1 MQLILASQSPRR
13 QQLLQLLR
21 VNFTVKPADIDEAMD
36 PTLPPQQEVAR
47 VSRLKAEATPRNPG
61 DVIIAADTIVVLGNR
76 VLGKPTDKADA
87 ITMLQALSGRD
98 HQVMTGITVLRDGD
112 AITHTEITDVHFRPL
127 TKYEILSYVETGEPM
142 DKAGAYGIQG
152 YAAPF
157 VEGIRGDYYNVMGL
171 PVCRLQQML
180 HRLAPQ
186 YMEEFQ

>member
-47 VSRLKAEATPRNPG
+47 VSRLKAEATLRDPG
-61 DVIIAADTIVVLGNR
+61 DVVIAADTIVVLGNR

-127 TKYEILSYVETGEPM
+127 TEDEILSYVETGEPM
-142 DKAGAYGIQG
+142 DKAGSYGIQG

>member
-47 VSRLKAEATPRNPG
+47 VSRLKAEATIREPG
-61 DVIIAADTIVVLGNR
+61 DVVIAADTIVVLR
-76 VLGKPTDKADA
+76 DKVLGKPADQADA
-87 ITMLQALSGRD
+87 VAMLRALSSRD
-98 HQVMTGITVLRDGD
+98 HQVMTGMTVLRDGN

-127 TKYEILSYVETGEPM
+127 TEEEILRYVETGEPM
-142 DKAGAYGIQG
+142 DKAGSYGIQG
-152 YAAPF
+152 FAAPF

-171 PVCRLQQML
+171 PVCRLEQML
-180 HRLAPQ
+180 RSIAPE

>member
-21 VNFTVKPADIDEAMD
+21 VNFAVKPADIDEAMD

-61 DVIIAADTIVVLGNR
+61 DVVIAADTIVVLGNR

-127 TKYEILSYVETGEPM
+127 TEDEILSYVETGEPM